1 MQIQSMTFAPAA
13 GTGVRLPVPAEERR
27 EPAAPAPGEPVRPTP
42 TIAPGIAPILV
53 VDLVERRVA
62 YRGVDI
68 PTRPPRNLQRQ
79 PLLALAAL
87 ATRAGQAVP
96 VADLAREMERI
107 GGLGRRLVAP
117 EARDLRYK
125 VLSPFRHALQPTSV
139 PRDEIDR
146 LIETVSGVGLRLN
159 APGAVLVIAARTSA
173 GGSR

>member
-1 MQIQSMTFAPAA
+1 MQIESLTSAPAA
-13 GTGVRLPVPAEERR
+13 ATGARLPVMLDARR
-27 EPAAPAPGEPVRPTP
+27 EPAAPAPEEPVT
-42 TIAPGIAPILV
+42 IAPILI

-68 PTRPPRNLQRQ
+68 PTRPPHNLQKQ

-87 ATRAGQAVP
+87 ATHAGQAVA
-96 VADLAREMERI
+96 VADLAREMERV

-125 VLSPFRHALQPTSV
+125 MLSPFRHALQPAAV

-146 LIETVSGVGLRLN
+146 LIETVAGVGLRLN
-159 APGAVLVIAARTSA
+159 APGAVLVIAARTRT

>member
-1 MQIQSMTFAPAA
+1 MQIESLTSAPAVA
-13 GTGVRLPVPAEERR
+13 TGVRLPVTLDARR
-27 EPAAPAPGEPVRPTP
+27 EPAAPAPEEPV
-42 TIAPGIAPILV
+42 TITPILI

-87 ATRAGQAVP
+87 ATHAGQAVA
-96 VADLAREMERI
+96 VADLAREMERV

-125 VLSPFRHALQPTSV
+125 MLSPFRHALQPTSV

-146 LIETVSGVGLRLN
+146 LIETVAGVGLRLN
-159 APGAVLVIAARTSA
+159 APGAVLVIAARATGRGA
-173 GGSR
+173 R

>member
-1 MQIQSMTFAPAA
+1 MQIESLTSAPAA
-13 GTGVRLPVPAEERR
+13 ATGARRPAMLEGRR
-27 EPAAPAPGEPVRPTP
+27 ERAAPAPEEPVT
-42 TIAPGIAPILV
+42 IAPILI

-68 PTRPPRNLQRQ
+68 PTRPPHNLQKQ

-87 ATRAGQAVP
+87 ATHAGQAVA
-96 VADLAREMERI
+96 VADLAREMERV

-125 VLSPFRHALQPTSV
+125 MLSPFRHALQPAAV

-146 LIETVSGVGLRLN
+146 LIETVAGVGLRLN
-159 APGAVLVIAARTSA
+159 APGAVLVIAARTTT

>member
-1 MQIQSMTFAPAA
+1 MQIESLMLAPAA
-13 GTGVRLPVPAEERR
+13 GTGVRLPVPLEARR
-27 EPAAPAPGEPVRPTP
+27 EPAVTAAAEPATTAP
-42 TIAPGIAPILV
+42 TITPILV

-87 ATRAGQAVP
+87 ATHAGQTVA
-96 VADLAREMERI
+96 VADLAREMQRI

-117 EARDLRYK
+117 DARDLRYK
-125 VLSPFRHALQPTSV
+125 LLSPFRHALQPTSV

-146 LIETVSGVGLRLN
+146 LVETVAGVGLRLN
-159 APGAVLVIAARTSA
+159 ALGAVLVIAPRTSA
-173 GGSR
+173 GGAR

>member
-1 MQIQSMTFAPAA
+1 MQIESLTSAPAA
-13 GTGVRLPVPAEERR
+13 ATGARLPVMLDARR
-27 EPAAPAPGEPVRPTP
+27 EPAAPAPEEPV
-42 TIAPGIAPILV
+42 TIAPVLI

-68 PTRPPRNLQRQ
+68 PTRPPHNLQKQ

-87 ATRAGQAVP
+87 ATHAGQAVA
-96 VADLAREMERI
+96 VADLAREMERV

-125 VLSPFRHALQPTSV
+125 MLSPFRHALQPAAV

-146 LIETVSGVGLRLN
+146 LIETVAGVGLRLN
-159 APGAVLVIAARTSA
+159 APGAVLVIAARTTTGA
-173 GGSR
+173 SR

>member
-1 MQIQSMTFAPAA
+1 MQVESLTPAPAA
-13 GTGVRLPVPAEERR
+13 GTGVLLPVPLAARR
-27 EPAAPAPGEPVRPTP
+27 EPAAPAAAEPVTTAP
-42 TIAPGIAPILV
+42 TITPILV

-87 ATRAGQAVP
+87 ATHAGQTVAV
-96 VADLAREMERI
+96 AELAREMERI

-125 VLSPFRHALQPTSV
+125 VLSPFRHALQPASV

-146 LIETVSGVGLRLN
+146 LIETVAGVGLRLN

-173 GGSR
+173 GGAR